1 MKASRVAALA
11 ALGMIFTGFSVYAI
25 TPAGGFGSAAQAGT
39 AEVVA
44 DDGPEPPQL
53 VAERPGSEMA
63 AGTTLRVEG
72 RLGHKALGKGDR
84 GETYLLLEVA
94 GAESAGDAR
103 PPSNLAIVVD
113 RSGSMKGSRLRNAVQ
128 GALTAVDRLND
139 GDVVSVV
146 AFDTRAEVVV
156 PPTPI
161 DPATRGRIRSGIQ
174 GITLGG
180 DTCIS
185 CGIEQGL
192 AELERTP
199 GRVNRMIVLSDGEAT
214 AGVRDLPGFRSIAQ
228 RAAARGT
235 SITTIGVDV
244 DYNER
249 ILSAIALDSN
259 GRHHFVASD
268 AGLERVFDE
277 EARSLTAVVA
287 SNAEATI
294 ELPPGVELVRVVDR
308 TFRRSGNRL
317 TFPLGAVTA
326 GEKQTILVQ
335 VRVPADREGPIA
347 VADVD
352 VTYRD
357 HTTDRDERV
366 GGKLATTVSASG
378 ASELD
383 GVVEARVN
391 RTATADVLKE
401 AADLFKQ
408 GRADEARKR
417 LADRRRA
424 LDAVAAVAN
433 KKAPAPKADQ
443 VDKDLKGQQAAVAK
457 AESGFATPPSGG
469 GPADP
474 FAARPQESRKGKEAV
489 KEQAEDEFQM
499 RR

>member
-1 MKASRVAALA
+1 MKASRVAFLA
-11 ALGMIFTGFSVYAI
+11 AVGMIFTGASVYSL
-25 TPAGGFGSAAQAGT
+25 TPAGGFGIAAEART

-44 DDGPEPPQL
+44 GDSAAVPQP
-53 VAERPGSEMA
+53 ATDRPGAELV

-72 RLGHKALGKGDR
+72 RLGHRTLAKGNR
-84 GETYLLLEVA
+84 GETYVLLEVA
-94 GAESAGDAR
+94 GAESAGQVR
-103 PPSNLAIVVD
+103 PPVNLAIVVD
-113 RSGSMKGSRLRNAVQ
+113 RSGSMKGSRLRNALQ
-128 GALTAVDRLND
+128 GALTAVERLND

-146 AFDTRAEVVV
+146 AFDSKPQVVV

-161 DPATRGRIRSGIQ
+161 DVASRGRIRSGIQ
-174 GITLGG
+174 GISLGG

-185 CGIEQGL
+185 CGIEEAL

-259 GRHHFVASD
+259 GRHHFVANDS
-268 AGLERVFDE
+268 ALSAVFDA
-277 EARSLTAVVA
+277 EARSLTTVVA
-287 SNAEATI
+287 SDAEASV

-317 TFPLGAVTA
+317 TFPLGALTA

-335 VRVPADREGPIA
+335 VRVPADREGQIV
-347 VADVD
+347 VADVG

-357 HTTDRDERV
+357 QTTGTDGRV
-366 GGKLATTVSASG
+366 EGKLAADVSASG
-378 ASELD
+378 PSELD

-391 RTATADVLKE
+391 RTATADALKE
-401 AADLFKQ
+401 ASELFKQ
-408 GRADEARKR
+408 GRVDEANRR

-424 LDAVAAVAN
+424 LDAVASVAGT
-433 KKAPAPKADQ
+433 KAPAPKVAQ
-443 VDKDLKGQQAAVAK
+443 VNKDLQAQQAVLEK
-457 AESGFATPPSGG
+457 AQTGFAAPPAGAAPS
-469 GPADP
+469 DP
-474 FAARPQESRKGKEAV
+474 FASPVHQSRKGKEAV
-489 KEQAEDEFQM
+489 KTEAEDEFKM